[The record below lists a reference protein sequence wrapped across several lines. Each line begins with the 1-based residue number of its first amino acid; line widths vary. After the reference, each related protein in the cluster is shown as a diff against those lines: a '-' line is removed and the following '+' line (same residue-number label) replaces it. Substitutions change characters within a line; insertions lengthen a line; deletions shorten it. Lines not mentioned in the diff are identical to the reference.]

1 MTDEELSEQS
11 DGPED
16 VSPTKRLTR
25 QLLDALGITRVINV
39 DDDHAQGQ
47 IQSKESVIGA
57 LRAGTLDTVLV
68 ARFILPDEKDG
79 SADALDLDEA
89 ITLVE
94 ERWEELG
101 DDNRVE
107 LSFAASRAADEGP
120 LERQP
125 EAVVSNNAALL
136 ALPDLLGDD
145 IELVRMGLVEWRAT
159 GQQLLV
165 DVRPTLLLFD
175 RSFENEGQSATAGDD
190 LVRGVLGRDDRD
202 HVYVGLL
209 THTAS
214 DEGREDEIAR
224 EISAGVTP
232 PRPVIVVAKRRLQTD
247 SFPEALR
254 VLLFSR
260 ELEEFR
266 AHAIRSLEIAGAQ
279 GINFMRDVT
288 RYALLASFEAAR
300 SEGVF
305 ETDLA
310 MRMPA
315 AVSRKHLAKEL
326 RDGAF
331 IEGALEQLRNAAGI
345 ELYFE
350 AAEKPSEI
358 SKIEWDERFD
368 DATTLSG
375 LALPLEIGDIFRVHD
390 LLANGKSR
398 GADRYYI
405 LLAQACDL
413 SVRADGKR
421 GNELNSLVLTE
432 IRRAVKVPDTDTYR
446 DLKDN
451 QADVGILIPSE
462 NELWRIQFA
471 RQIHVPTLALDAC
484 ITSGSGKSIIKTDAS
499 ASKSLPSSWLR
510 RFERMKAE
518 CADLLKEYKTL
529 EQGTSVVE
537 GKEAEGRA
545 VTRHLVA
552 ALLSTKP
559 KHKLGLT
566 AKIDPAKDA
575 IEFGLERYARIA
587 DNAARGLLALLAN
600 HHARPAFD
608 APLFVEAEDEV

>member
-1 MTDEELSEQS
+1 MAGEELNEQS
-11 DGPED
+11 NED
-16 VSPTKRLTR
+16 DELAPTKRLTR

-39 DDDHAQGQ
+39 DDDHAQSQ
-47 IQSKESVIGA
+47 EQSKESVIGA
-57 LRAGTLDTVLV
+57 LRAGTLDPVLV
-68 ARFILPDEKDG
+68 ARFILPDEQDG
-79 SADALDLDEA
+79 SAEMLALDEA
-89 ITLVE
+89 IPLVD
-94 ERWEELG
+94 ERWDELG

-107 LSFAASRAADEGP
+107 LTFAATRATGEGP
-120 LERQP
+120 VEGQP

-145 IELVRMGLVEWRAT
+145 IELVRMGLVEWRGT

-202 HVYVGLL
+202 HVHVGLL
-209 THTAS
+209 THTAT

-224 EISAGVTP
+224 EISAGLTQ
-232 PRPVIVVAKRRLQTD
+232 PRPVIVVAKRRLLTD

-254 VLLFSR
+254 VLLFSG

-266 AHAIRSLEIAGAQ
+266 AHAIRSLESAGTQ

-300 SEGVF
+300 AEGVF

-315 AVSRKHLAKEL
+315 AVTRKHLAKEL
-326 RDGAF
+326 RDGSF

-358 SKIEWDERFD
+358 SKIEWEERFD
-368 DATTLSG
+368 DAGTLSS

-432 IRRAVKVPDTDTYR
+432 IRRAVKVPGTDTYR
-446 DLKDN
+446 DLKEN
-451 QADVGILIPSE
+451 QADIGTLIPSE
-462 NELWRIQFA
+462 YELWRIQFA

-484 ITSGSGKSIIKTDAS
+484 VTSGSGKSIIKADTA
-499 ASKSLPSSWLR
+499 ASKSLPSSWLH
-510 RFERMKAE
+510 RFERMKSESAE
-518 CADLLKEYKTL
+518 LLKEYRTL
-529 EQGTSVVE
+529 EQGISIAE

-545 VTRHLVA
+545 VIRHLVA

-566 AKIDPAKDA
+566 AKINTAEET

-608 APLFVEAEDEV
+608 APLFVETEEEQ

>member
-1 MTDEELSEQS
+1 
-11 DGPED
+11 
-16 VSPTKRLTR
+16 
-25 QLLDALGITRVINV
+25 
-39 DDDHAQGQ
+39 
-47 IQSKESVIGA
+47 
-57 LRAGTLDTVLV
+57 
-68 ARFILPDEKDG
+68 
-79 SADALDLDEA
+79 
-89 ITLVE
+89 
-94 ERWEELG
+94 
-101 DDNRVE
+101 
-107 LSFAASRAADEGP
+107 
-120 LERQP
+120 
-125 EAVVSNNAALL
+125 
-136 ALPDLLGDD
+136 
-145 IELVRMGLVEWRAT
+145 
-159 GQQLLV
+159 
-165 DVRPTLLLFD
+165 
-175 RSFENEGQSATAGDD
+175 
-190 LVRGVLGRDDRD
+190 
-202 HVYVGLL
+202 
-209 THTAS
+209 
-214 DEGREDEIAR
+214 
-224 EISAGVTP
+224 
-232 PRPVIVVAKRRLQTD
+232 
-247 SFPEALR
+247 
-254 VLLFSR
+254 
-260 ELEEFR
+260 
-266 AHAIRSLEIAGAQ
+266 
-279 GINFMRDVT
+279 
-288 RYALLASFEAAR
+288 
-300 SEGVF
+300 
-305 ETDLA
+305 
-310 MRMPA
+310 MPA

-413 SVRADGKR
+413 SVRAGGNR

-432 IRRAVKVPDTDTYR
+432 IRRAVKVPDTDRYR
-446 DLKDN
+446 DLKAN

-484 ITSGSGKSIIKTDAS
+484 ITSGSGKSIIKADGS
-499 ASKSLPSSWLR
+499 ASKSLPSSWLC

-518 CADLLKEYKTL
+518 CAVLLKEYNSL

-537 GKEAEGRA
+537 GKEAEGLA

-559 KHKLGLT
+559 KYKLGLT
-566 AKIDPAKDA
+566 ARIDPAKDT

-608 APLFVEAEDEV
+608 APLFAEVDEES